1 MRRLAALLLAAVALA
16 GCFEVIELSPPPPD
30 AGFWPD
36 AAIPGDAPW
45 TGDAGLPDA
54 GL

>member
-1 MRRLAALLLAAVALA
+1 MKRLLAFLLAAAALA

-36 AAIPGDAPW
+36 AATSGDAQW
-45 TGDAGLPDA
+45 LGDAGLPDA
-54 GL
+54 AL

>member
-1 MRRLAALLLAAVALA
+1 MRGLVALLLVAVALA

-30 AGFWPD
+30 AGYWED
-36 AAIPGDAPW
+36 AAGLGDAQW
-45 TGDAGLPDA
+45 IGDAGLPDA

>member
-1 MRRLAALLLAAVALA
+1 MRYLLALVLAAALA

-30 AGFWPD
+30 GGFWPD
-36 AAIPGDAPW
+36 AAADGDAQW
-45 TGDAGLPDA
+45 AGDAGLPDA

>member
-1 MRRLAALLLAAVALA
+1 MRYRLVLLLAAVALA

-30 AGFWPD
+30 AGFWSD
-36 AAIPGDAPW
+36 AAIPGDAQW
-45 TGDAGLPDA
+45 VGDAGLPDA